1 MEHCAWWSISK
12 CALDKQTILMTK
24 FIGKCVLVYV
34 VDILI
39 LRKNEEHVQ
48 PLKQVLQALR
58 MNQNYTKIVL
68 HCLGYIVGKEVIK
81 DGL

>member
-1 MEHCAWWSISK
+1 M
-12 CALDKQTILMTK
+12 
-24 FIGKCVLVYV
+24 LVYV

-81 DGL
+81 DRL